1 MKLDTLAVHAGQH
14 PDPVSGAVMPPI
26 VLSSTFAQD
35 GPGVHKGYEY
45 SRSGNPTRN
54 TLEACIAALEGARH
68 GLCFS
73 SGLGATTTILHTLRP
88 GDHVVCGDDVYGG
101 TFRILDK
108 CFAPLGVKV
117 SFVDFSDPAR
127 LAAALR
133 PETKLVWLET
143 PTNPTLKVFD
153 IAALAAIT
161 RPRSIPLVVDN
172 TFATPVIQRPLALGA
187 DIVMHSVTKYL
198 NGHSDV
204 VGGAIA
210 LNDDALHDRLR
221 FLQNALGP
229 VPSPFDCFMVLRG
242 IKTLHLRVERASRTA
257 LALARWLEAS
267 PDVAKVHYP
276 GLPSH
281 PQHAVA
287 ARQMALPGGMISFVI
302 APGPDG
308 DALGRAKRFLSA
320 VRVFACAESLGGVE
334 SLIEHPALM
343 THASV
348 PAAHRIE
355 LGIDDGLIRVSVGV
369 EHEDDLR
376 EDLAQALAASL
387 TER

>member
-54 TLEACIAALEGARH
+54 TLEACIAELEGARH
-68 GLCFS
+68 GLSFS

-108 CFAPLGVKV
+108 CFKPLGVKV
-117 SFVDFSDPAR
+117 TFVDFSDPSR
-127 LAAALR
+127 LASAITA
-133 PETKLVWLET
+133 ETKLVWLET

-153 IAALAAIT
+153 IEALAAIT
-161 RPRSIPLVVDN
+161 KPRGIPLVVDN
-172 TFATPVIQRPLALGA
+172 TFATPVIQRPLSLGA
-187 DIVMHSVTKYL
+187 DIVLHSVTKYL

-210 LNDDALHDRLR
+210 LNDDGLHEKLR

-229 VPSPFDCFMVLRG
+229 VPSPFDCFLVLRG
-242 IKTLHLRVERASRTA
+242 IKTLHLRVERASRSA
-257 LALARWLEAS
+257 LNLARWLES
-267 PDVAKVHYP
+267 HPDVAKVHYP
-276 GLPSH
+276 GLESH

-287 ARQMALPGGMISFVI
+287 KRQMALPGGMISFVI
-302 APGPDG
+302 KPGPDG
-308 DALGRAKRFLSA
+308 DTRGRSHRFLAS
-320 VRVFACAESLGGVE
+320 VKVFACAESLGGVE

-348 PAAHRIE
+348 PAAQRAE

-376 EDLAQALAASL
+376 EDLAQAFARSGSAG
-387 TER
+387 

>member
-14 PDPVSGAVMPPI
+14 PDPTSGAVMPPI
-26 VLSSTFAQD
+26 VLSSTFAQE

-54 TLEACIAALEGARH
+54 TLEACIAALEGAKH
-68 GLCFS
+68 GLSFG

-101 TFRILDK
+101 TFRILQR
-108 CFAPLGVKV
+108 CFEPFGVKT

-127 LAAALR
+127 LEKAITH
-133 PETKLVWLET
+133 ETKLVWLET

-153 IAALAAIT
+153 IAALAKIT
-161 RPRSIPLVVDN
+161 RAKGIPLVVDN

-187 DIVMHSVTKYL
+187 DIVIHSVTKYL

-210 LNDDALHDRLR
+210 INDDGLHEKLR

-257 LALARWLEAS
+257 LALAQWLEAH

-276 GLPSH
+276 GLASH

-287 ARQMALPGGMISFVI
+287 KQQMAMSGGMISFVI
-302 APGPDG
+302 KP
-308 DALGRAKRFLSA
+308 RAGQATIDRSRKFLAS
-320 VRVFACAESLGGVE
+320 VKVFACAESLGGVE

-348 PAAHRIE
+348 PAEQRAE

-376 EDLAQALAASL
+376 DDLAQAFSNS
-387 TER
+387 